1 MPLVIPI
8 NNDTRKNM
16 EEDNNHIDNVE
27 EHNEENETS
36 ITVENIDDDSQDQT
50 VVKELQN
57 EHKIPK
63 SIHENSMKEHV
74 VESTN
79 EHNEALIQQD
89 ISDNKSDCVKFIDN
103 IYR

>member
-8 NNDTRKNM
+8 YNDTRTNM

-27 EHNEENETS
+27 EQNEENETS

-57 EHKIPK
+57 EHEIPE
-63 SIHENSMKEHV
+63 SINENSMKQYE
-74 VESTN
+74 T
-79 EHNEALIQQD
+79 A
-89 ISDNKSDCVKFIDN
+89 CC
-103 IYR
+103 